1 MLVSIVEAYEVL
13 KLGGPAD
20 SVILVARE
28 VRMSGIIEGEEQG
41 MS

>member
-20 SVILVARE
+20 SVILAARE
-28 VRMSGIIEGEEQG
+28 ARMGSGIIEGEEG
-41 MS
+41 V